1 MQKGAIIL
9 ADALRLLEVFKS
21 LYLKLYKLALCILNA
36 GSICW
41 IEISQPVGKN
51 ASRDRDRIRL
61 KGVFILIKT
70 RIRAKCNQIMLVDN
84 TLGQRST
91 ADRGGYT

>member
-51 ASRDRDRIRL
+51 ASRDRDRIHL

-70 RIRAKCNQIMLVDN
+70 RIRAKCNKIMLVDN

>member
-1 MQKGAIIL
+1 MQKEAIIL
-9 ADALRLLEVFKS
+9 ADALGLLEVFKS

-51 ASRDRDRIRL
+51 ASRNSDLIHL
-61 KGVFILIKT
+61 KGGVYSYKN
-70 RIRAKCNQIMLVDN
+70 AHPCQM
-84 TLGQRST
+84 
-91 ADRGGYT
+91 

>member
-1 MQKGAIIL
+1 MQKEAIIL
-9 ADALRLLEVFKS
+9 ADAMGLLEVFKS

-51 ASRDRDRIRL
+51 ASRNSDPIHL
-61 KGVFILIKT
+61 KRGVYSYKN
-70 RIRAKCNQIMLVDN
+70 AHPCQM
-84 TLGQRST
+84 
-91 ADRGGYT
+91 